1 MSIPH
6 VYIYEVVIYWLFSSC
21 SKSIFS
27 KTIFS
32 EVEEIGVRWERNN
45 SSMHDS
51 KTQDKALKHVVEEDC
66 ANIAVGKLGAVF
78 KNLESGRG

>member
-1 MSIPH
+1 M
-6 VYIYEVVIYWLFSSC
+6 YIYEVVIYWLFSSC
-21 SKSIFS
+21 SESIFSKTIFS